1 MHLNE
6 KMTAGASITF
16 PFPEMPDF
24 GDVIEVRE
32 DLLWTRLPLPY
43 SLDHVN
49 IFFVRDGEKWVVID
63 TGIKSQTAIA
73 AWEAL
78 FKGPLRGMTISRVL
92 VTHYHPDHIG
102 LAGWLCARFDAR
114 LLTSYS
120 AYMGSKVIS
129 LGVDDTQLQEN
140 LAFYTSHGMAD
151 DAARIV
157 ATQGNEYLRCVQTL
171 PNSFTRLAASDFLE
185 IGGWKFRVLTGDGH
199 APEQIMLYCDSQKI
213 LFAADQVIER
223 ISPNISVTASQPD
236 DDPLGDFL
244 RSLQFLADTIPDD
257 VLVLP
262 GHRRPFF
269 GLSIRYRELA
279 DHHEDRCNLIR
290 EACAK
295 RPHTTAELV
304 PILFPRELD
313 PHQMSFAFTETLAHM
328 NRLVRRKEVACIK
341 HNALIKCV
349 INE

>member
-1 MHLNE
+1 
-6 KMTAGASITF
+6 MTFSYKKIL
-16 PFPEMPDF
+16 PFIPATA
-24 GDVIEVRE
+24 
-32 DLLWTRLPLPY
+32 WT
-43 SLDHVN
+43 
-49 IFFVRDGEKWVVID
+49 
-63 TGIKSQTAIA
+63 
-73 AWEAL
+73 
-78 FKGPLRGMTISRVL
+78 
-92 VTHYHPDHIG
+92 
-102 LAGWLCARFDAR
+102 
-114 LLTSYS
+114 
-120 AYMGSKVIS
+120 
-129 LGVDDTQLQEN
+129 
-140 LAFYTSHGMAD
+140 D

-269 GLSIRYRELA
+269 GVSIRCRELA

-304 PILFPRELD
+304 PILFTRKLD

-328 NRLVRRKEVACIK
+328 NRLVRRKEVAFIND
-341 HNALIKCV
+341 NALIKCV